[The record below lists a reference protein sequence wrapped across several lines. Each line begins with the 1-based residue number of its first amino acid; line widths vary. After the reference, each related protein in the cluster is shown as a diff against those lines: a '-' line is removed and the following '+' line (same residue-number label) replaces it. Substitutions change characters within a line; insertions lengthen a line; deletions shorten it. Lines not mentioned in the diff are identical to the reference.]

1 MIRGLCDHPQI
12 VSYEKDRHMEFLHQ
26 ILHQLQNLGLDG
38 DVQCCGRLI
47 GDQQL
52 RFGGKRHGDHRAL
65 THAAR

>member
-1 MIRGLCDHPQI
+1 
-12 VSYEKDRHMEFLHQ
+12 MEFLHQ